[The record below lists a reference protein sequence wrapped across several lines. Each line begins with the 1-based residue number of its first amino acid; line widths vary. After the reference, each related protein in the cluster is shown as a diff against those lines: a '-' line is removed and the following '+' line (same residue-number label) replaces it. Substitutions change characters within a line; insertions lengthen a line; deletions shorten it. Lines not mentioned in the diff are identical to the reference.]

1 MTFNIWN
8 SGTNVENGLAK
19 IAKHISYIN
28 PDIVALQEV
37 DSLYILTEL
46 ARLLGPDWSYVG
58 RNQTRPDTGI
68 MTRHSI
74 IAPSPPDDASVRA
87 RVKVEFLDG
96 TSVNVDFWSLHLD
109 YHDYGPYATCNK
121 MVTAPYQVEAG
132 EQYLGGDVPGRVQ
145 NVLTTSSLPDFKKD
159 LRQADEDLM
168 IVAGDMNCPSHLDW
182 IESTKSTHC
191 DWAYEWP
198 VTKTLVDHGL
208 MDAFR
213 EIYPDP
219 AAVPA
224 TTWSTVQK
232 SQDGWGG
239 TIPEPQDRIDMI
251 FYKSSRWSPVAAKVY
266 VGSEPIQPKPNH
278 YHNDWPSDHASVVVD
293 FKAKS

>member
-19 IAKHISYIN
+19 VAKHISYIN
-28 PDIVALQEV
+28 PDIIALQEV
-37 DSLYILTEL
+37 DSLNVMIEL
-46 ARLLGPDWSYVG
+46 VRLLGPDWSFIG

-68 MTRHSI
+68 LTRHTI
-74 IAPSPPDDASVRA
+74 VGQYQMDDASVKA
-87 RVKVEFLDG
+87 RVQVRFLDG
-96 TSVNVDFWSLHLD
+96 SSVFVNFWCLHLD
-109 YHDYGPYATCNK
+109 YHDYGPYAACNK
-121 MVTAPYQVEAG
+121 LVTAPYQIEAG
-132 EQYLGGDVPGRVQ
+132 EQYLEGGIPGRVQ
-145 NVLTTSSLPDFKKD
+145 NILITTGLDEFKRDLQSSDKD
-159 LRQADEDLM
+159 PM
-168 IVAGDMNCPSHLDW
+168 IVAGDLNCPSHLDW
-182 IESTKSTHC
+182 IESTKASHC

-198 VTKTLVDHGL
+198 VTKTIVDHGL

-232 SQDGWGG
+232 AQDGWGS

-251 FYKSSRWSPVAAKVY
+251 FYRSPRWSPVAAKVY
-266 VGSEPIQPKPNH
+266 TGSEPITPKPNQW
-278 YHNDWPSDHASVVVD
+278 HNDWPSDHASVVLD